1 MNQPKKK
8 QVLSAVVPAVLIQYL
23 RGPSR
28 SIRLPAL
35 LDLGPEFEAAA
46 FPIRCDHILG
56 HFAAQEAGEIV
67 DRGRNLSTI
76 GIGDPEEV
84 ARAEFF

>member
-8 QVLSAVVPAVLIQYL
+8 QMLSAVVPAVLIQYL

-56 HFAAQEAGEIV
+56 HLAAQEAGEIV
-67 DRGRNLSTI
+67 DR
-76 GIGDPEEV
+76 
-84 ARAEFF
+84 